1 MADGRDDRAMDV
13 LETGV
18 GNSLS
23 RIARELEAE
32 SFPGWSQ
39 GALNKMM
46 DHAWPGNVRELENI
60 VARAAAMCEEN
71 QITPVDLGLTN
82 GSQKKP
88 TPQSALTGELAQLER
103 ERIEQALAD
112 NRYNKTAAAK
122 QLGISFRALRYRL
135 KKLGIE

>member
-1 MADGRDDRAMDV
+1 M
-13 LETGV
+13 
-18 GNSLS
+18 
-23 RIARELEAE
+23 
-32 SFPGWSQ
+32 Q
-39 GALNKMM
+39 ALQEY
-46 DHAWPGNVRELENI
+46 DFPGNVRELENI

-71 QITPVDLGLTN
+71 QITPADLGLTN